1 MVQIATRSVW
11 CASLG
16 KVEARAPC
24 AHGLVHHWTDL
35 MRQTIDQFILSSPN
49 LFEIILTG
57 LDDVL
62 MT

>member
-1 MVQIATRSVW
+1 
-11 CASLG
+11 
-16 KVEARAPC
+16 
-24 AHGLVHHWTDL
+24 